1 MLEIALPYSEKSSV
15 IATWLI
21 PMLSPY
27 FHNLPSYAVE
37 TYKIKS
43 NMLFIALLTS
53 PDNEDLV
60 MRSMQSLQVYCS
72 NGKNRNNNHHSHRH
86 STRSYY
92 HSGFIRCDC
101 SCTRNC
107 NENGFQ
113 GNYRYRQFAASCSS
127 RQ

>member
-1 MLEIALPYSEKSSV
+1 MLEIALPYSEKSPV

-27 FHNLPSYAVE
+27 FHNLPSYAIE

-72 NGKNRNNNHHSHRH
+72 NGKNRSDCNHHNNHNNQHM
-86 STRSYY
+86 
-92 HSGFIRCDC
+92 I
-101 SCTRNC
+101 
-107 NENGFQ
+107 
-113 GNYRYRQFAASCSS
+113 
-127 RQ
+127 